1 MQETVAQLATAVVT
15 ILAPYAAKTA
25 KEFVETLGET
35 AYERAKGLMQLLKL
49 RWGGKPED
57 EEASV
62 VLEQFEKKPDR
73 YEPVLREVLEEKV
86 ASDPELAEDL
96 ARQVRELGPVLEI
109 VQRMRNAEGV
119 TGLEAKEIKSGKTAI
134 SQDIE
139 GGRDITGAKIDRI
152 G

>member
-1 MQETVAQLATAVVT
+1 
-15 ILAPYAAKTA
+15 
-25 KEFVETLGET
+25 
-35 AYERAKGLMQLLKL
+35 LLKL

-119 TGLEAKEIKSGKTAI
+119 TGLEAKEIKSGKTSI

>member
-1 MQETVAQLATAVVT
+1 MQETVAQLATTVVT

-35 AYERAKGLMQLLKL
+35 AYQRAKGLMESLKL
-49 RWGGKPED
+49 RWAGKSED
-57 EEASV
+57 QEAAV

-73 YEPVLREVLEEKV
+73 YEPVLRDVLEEKI
-86 ASDPELAEDL
+86 ASDPVLAEDL
-96 ARQVRELGPVLEI
+96 ASQVRELGPVLEV
-109 VQRMRNAEGV
+109 VQRLRNAEAV
-119 TGLEAKEIKSGKTAI
+119 TGLEAKEMKAGKAAI
-134 SQDIE
+134 NQDIE